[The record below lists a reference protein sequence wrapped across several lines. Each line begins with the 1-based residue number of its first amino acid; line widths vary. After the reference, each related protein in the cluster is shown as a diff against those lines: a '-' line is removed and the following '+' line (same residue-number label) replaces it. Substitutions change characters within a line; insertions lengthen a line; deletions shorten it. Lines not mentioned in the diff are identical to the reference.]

1 MFFIIFRCNLFI
13 CSETLSCHKHNSCSV
28 SINCSVFFCSVSL
41 HKIIANCIVK
51 IKVTESCPTLCHP
64 LDYTI
69 CGILWA
75 RILEWV
81 AFPFSRGSSPHRDQT
96 QVSRIAGR
104 ICTSWATREAQPYR
118 MWWSNNLKHSFFGTI
133 KKEGSTNVYLWMMPK
148 TSCRVDFSMPSF
160 NFFK

>member
-81 AFPFSRGSSPHRDQT
+81 AFPSSRASSQPRVQI
-96 QVSRIAGR
+96 QVSCIAGGFFTAEPQGKPKNTGVGSLSLLQR
-104 ICTSWATREAQPYR
+104 IFLTHKLNWVLLHCRQILYQL
-118 MWWSNNLKHSFFGTI
+118 SNQG
-133 KKEGSTNVYLWMMPK
+133 GP
-148 TSCRVDFSMPSF
+148 
-160 NFFK
+160 